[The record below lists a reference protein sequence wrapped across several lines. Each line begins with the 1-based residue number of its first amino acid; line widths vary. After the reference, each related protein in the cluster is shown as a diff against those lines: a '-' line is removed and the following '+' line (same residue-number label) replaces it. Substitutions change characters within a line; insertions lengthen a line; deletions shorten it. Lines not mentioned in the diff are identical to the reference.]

1 MSQNCLLFLEVKIMQ
16 KEYQAFNICEGCG
29 KNTMVHFIQNET
41 EEQSK
46 EEWLQCNSCNYH
58 RVIFPTPEKLKELK
72 DEGDRLKK
80 LHAERMKRY
89 RKNNKSDTARN
100 RIEVSKLVYETLKAN
115 AEAEG
120 LSIDKYLR
128 EKLQIG

>member
-1 MSQNCLLFLEVKIMQ
+1 MK

-29 KNTMVHFIQNET
+29 KNTMVHFLQNET

-58 RVIFPTPEKLKELK
+58 RVIFPTPEKLQELK
-72 DEGDRLKK
+72 DEGDRMKK
-80 LHAERMKRY
+80 LHADRMKRY
-89 RKNNKSDTARN
+89 YHSKKNSYNEMQNVKL
-100 RIEVSKLVYETLKAN
+100 SKLVYETIKAN
-115 AEAEG
+115 ADSLG

-128 EKLQIG
+128 EKLEIG

>member
-1 MSQNCLLFLEVKIMQ
+1 MQ

>member
-1 MSQNCLLFLEVKIMQ
+1 MQ
-16 KEYQAFNICEGCG
+16 KEYQAFNKCEKCG

-46 EEWLQCNSCNYH
+46 EEWLQCNVCNYH
-58 RVIFPTPEKLKELK
+58 RVISPSPEKLKELK
-72 DEGDRLKK
+72 DEGDSLKK
-80 LHAERMKRY
+80 LHNERMKRY

-115 AEAEG
+115 AEAEE

>member
-1 MSQNCLLFLEVKIMQ
+1 MK
-16 KEYQAFNICEGCG
+16 KEYQAFNICEKCK

-58 RVIFPTPEKLKELK
+58 RVISPSPEKLQELK
-72 DEGDRLKK
+72 EEGERLKK
-80 LHAERMKRY
+80 LHNDRMKRY
-89 RKNNKSDTARN
+89 RKNNKSETARN
-100 RIEVSKLVYETLKAN
+100 RIEVSKLVYETIKTN
-115 AEAEG
+115 AEGLG

-128 EKLQIG
+128 NRLGIE